1 MRSFSPADWR
11 PFGGLPPLTKSY
23 FYTSSRRGTVHPSL
37 CRITYLGTY
46 HQISSAAGYPF
57 QTDLRLLAMRTVRGQ
72 HAVAAAAAAREGR
85 AKVGAWFPFYLF
97 FLLHMY
103 NYVVN

>member
-1 MRSFSPADWR
+1 M
-11 PFGGLPPLTKSY
+11 
-23 FYTSSRRGTVHPSL
+23 HPSL

-72 HAVAAAAAAREGR
+72 HAVAAAAREGR
-85 AKVGAWFPFYLF
+85 AKVGAWFPFFLF

-103 NYVVN
+103 TYVVTSQ